1 MKVHDQL
8 REVMKRKKSWKS
20 YDLQK
25 IVKRPDGSPYSESTI
40 TRRLREMKE
49 AGLVKIE
56 RSKKKGETS
65 WDYKLTEVA

>member
-25 IVKRPDGSPYSESTI
+25 IVKRPDGTF
-40 TRRLREMKE
+40 LF
-49 AGLVKIE
+49 
-56 RSKKKGETS
+56 
-65 WDYKLTEVA
+65 